1 MAGIV
6 AYGAYVPYHRL
17 QRSEIA
23 AVLGEGGG
31 KGTRAVASY
40 DEDATSMGVEAARI
54 ALRSAA
60 GAAAGAKKPVPERV
74 IFATAN
80 PPYLDKTNAAV
91 IHAALDLPPSTLAV
105 DAGGAV
111 RSGVGALLSAAD
123 ARVPALVVLSDVR
136 TGLPGGADE
145 RDGGDAAAAFLFG
158 GDPPSAQGGVQAAG
172 GSAPGNTAVGA
183 AGGGAPVL
191 AELIAVASTT
201 DEFLDRWRSPGA
213 PASRVWEERFG
224 EHVYGPL
231 ADAAFADALKQA
243 GLSPGD
249 VDHLAVAGLATRAVK
264 KFAGSAGVRAE
275 ALASDLTAAIGNA
288 GTAQAGVLLAD
299 LLDRAE
305 PEETIALVVLADG
318 ATVLL
323 FRTTAALA
331 EHRSAPGFPS
341 MAVGAQIAA
350 GHDGLRYATFLNWRG
365 ILPKEP
371 PRRPDPDAPAAPPS
385 HRTGRYKYGFV
396 GSRCD
401 DCGAVHLPPVRVC
414 VQCGAV
420 DRMSA
425 VPMADATGTV
435 ATFTVD
441 RLAYTPS
448 PPMVAAVIDFAGG
461 GRFRCQLTDVDHTA
475 VAIGDQ
481 VEMTFRRMLTANGV
495 HNYFWKARPVRRQP
509 TAGQPVA
516 GQPVAGQEA

>member
-1 MAGIV
+1 LAGIV

-17 QRSEIA
+17 RRSEIA

-40 DEDATSMGVEAARI
+40 DEDATSMGVEAARV
-54 ALRSAA
+54 ALRGTPT
-60 GAAAGAKKPVPERV
+60 GASPERV

-91 IHAALDLPPSTLAV
+91 IHAALDLPASTLAV

-111 RSGVGALLSAAD
+111 RSGVGALLFAAES
-123 ARVPALVVLSDVR
+123 RVPTLAVLSDVR

-145 RDGGDAAAAFLFG
+145 RDGGDAAAAFVFG
-158 GDPPSAQGGVQAAG
+158 GDP
-172 GSAPGNTAVGA
+172 APGV
-183 AGGGAPVL
+183 GGGTPVL
-191 AELIAVASTT
+191 AELIAVSATT
-201 DEFLDRWRSPGA
+201 DEFLDRWRIPGA

-249 VDHLAVAGLATRAVK
+249 VDHLAVAGLANRAVK
-264 KFAGSAGVRAE
+264 KFAGGAGVRAG
-275 ALASDLTAAIGNA
+275 AVASDLTASIGNA

-305 PEETIALVVLADG
+305 PNETIALVVLADG

-323 FRTTAALA
+323 FRTTAALP
-331 EHRSAPGFPS
+331 EHRSGLGFS
-341 MAVGAQIAA
+341 DMAVAAQIAA
-350 GHDGLRYATFLNWRG
+350 GDEGLRYATFLNWRG

-385 HRTGRYKYGFV
+385 HRTERYKYGFV

-401 DCGAVHLPPVRVC
+401 DCAAVHLPPVRVC

-425 VPMADATGTV
+425 VPMADAIGTV
-435 ATFTVD
+435 TTFTVD
-441 RLAYTPS
+441 RLAFTPS
-448 PPMVAAVIDFAGG
+448 PPMVAAVINFAEG
-461 GRFRCQLTDVDHTA
+461 GRFRCQLTDVDHET
-475 VAIGDQ
+475 VAIGDR

-495 HNYFWKARPVRRQP
+495 HNYFWKARPVVRNVRR
-509 TAGQPVA
+509 
-516 GQPVAGQEA
+516 GQEA